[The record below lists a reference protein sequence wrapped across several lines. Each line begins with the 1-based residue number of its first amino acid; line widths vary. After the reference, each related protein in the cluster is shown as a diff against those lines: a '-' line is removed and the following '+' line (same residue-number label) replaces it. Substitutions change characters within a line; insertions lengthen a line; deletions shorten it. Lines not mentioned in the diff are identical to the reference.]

1 MQVKQHP
8 YLIQLNKKYQ
18 IIQTQI
24 LKIRIKNLDLDD
36 DGQVNFDQQSSDTE
50 KLSRVNAALHRLD
63 PQKVYFDDTRSL
75 SDVLKYMMTN
85 HATSD
90 GKVNT
95 STIEGLDNR
104 LDYWIAGL
112 QVESWHILH
121 DAEQAFKRE
130 QELLKMFGK
139 CIDGI
144 EFSSASMAINYRI
157 KPAFFIRDSQFDV
170 TKLARR
176 LTTSEQLKS
185 TPKIKKRWF
194 KNEQV
199 LVQYRPL
206 SIFDKDDFSEL
217 PGLAV
222 PYLCISYKSR
232 I

>member
-75 SDVLKYMMTN
+75 SGVLKYMMTN
-85 HATSD
+85 HATP
-90 GKVNT
+90 GKVNI
-95 STIEGLDNR
+95 STIEGLDTR
-104 LDYWIAGL
+104 LDYWITGL

-121 DAEQAFKRE
+121 DAEQAFERE
-130 QELLKMFGK
+130 QGLLKMFGK
-139 CIDGI
+139 CVDAI
-144 EFSSASMAINYRI
+144 EFSSASMAINYHI
-157 KPAFFIRDSQFDV
+157 KPAFFIRDSQFYV

-185 TPKIKKRWF
+185 TPKTKKRWF
-194 KNEQV
+194 KNERF

-206 SIFDKDDFSEL
+206 SIFDKDDFYEL
-217 PGLAV
+217 SGLAV
-222 PYLCISYKSR
+222 PYLCISHKSR